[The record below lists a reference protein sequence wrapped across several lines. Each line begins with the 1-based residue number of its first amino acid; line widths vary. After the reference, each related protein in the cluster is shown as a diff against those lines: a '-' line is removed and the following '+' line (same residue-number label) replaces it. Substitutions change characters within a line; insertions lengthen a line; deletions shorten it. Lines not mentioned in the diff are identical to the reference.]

1 MEKPQVGTSA
11 QTEPKRPS
19 QLPTRLQL
27 TYLHGLRPFVNTEI
41 RPPGRSFHV
50 RVRLAITGG
59 RSAITDGH
67 RRILAQI
74 VGGPDQKELTLRQ
87 EEGGLA

>member
-19 QLPTRLQL
+19 QLPTRLQR
-27 TYLHGLRPFVNTEI
+27 TCLHGLRPFVNTKT
-41 RPPGRSFHV
+41 RPGRSFHV